1 MKKRLKKSRK
11 RWMTIFFCLLFL
23 GSSIPVCAE
32 EDIIRSNVDYDVT
45 LRDASLV
52 FIGNNKEVDWK
63 VGGKYFLTYTV
74 ENVTKSE
81 NFQSGMIA
89 TMDRTLGHPY
99 LEGSMQYSQ
108 DPLLCEEGYTY
119 FFRFE
124 VTENGWK
131 YMAAKAQGDESEYLT
146 FPYTEGNVDRET
158 PYFGVWLGEGEGLTV
173 DLTHVRCYD
182 DKGNDLG
189 IYAPLGSTIRISEM
203 RSREDVNHT
212 YNFSLEEA
220 SCVAFGSA
228 KKTTSDAMFLEY
240 TIQNVKA
247 EGVNQ
252 SGAIMTNAPTE
263 VYPFDRKNGSL
274 CYSPHEAGN
283 LSKLISEGARYL
295 VRFERGEDKF
305 DVLVKRT
312 MPDGQEEYFAFPYHY
327 GEYNKDLQYV
337 AMWIGESCSLTADF
351 VDVKCYD
358 DEGNNLGIQTNKD
371 VPIQHFGEN
380 EDYSRCEAVYYCRE
394 NNTFIS
400 LDDEKN
406 ASKRVDGEDAAVQ
419 GKYLI
424 EQAIMKL
431 TIGKEQESFDYY
443 YDSFVDEDGNRYHRL
458 SESKVTFY
466 SKLVGG
472 QALETVIVTAADGYK
487 LKKPGEPEQEGKT
500 FLNWIDGKEKEYD
513 FEQVVM
519 GNMDLYAAWDGEGI
533 WKFTSVL
540 GARSNVVSA
549 LIVSAISVVL
559 VGGTVGGVYFMNRRR
574 SNGSAK
580 KESK

>member
-1 MKKRLKKSRK
+1 MKQRLWKRFA
-11 RWMTIFFCLLFL
+11 TFFFCILLL
-23 GSSIPVCAE
+23 CSNISAHAE
-32 EDIIRSNVDYDVT
+32 EDIVRSNVDYNVT

-52 FIGNNKEVDWK
+52 FIGNNKGVDWK
-63 VGGKYFLTYTV
+63 VGDKYFLTYTV
-74 ENVTKSE
+74 EDVTKND

-89 TMDRTLGHPY
+89 TMDRTLSHPY

-124 VTENGWK
+124 VTEKGWK
-131 YMAAKAQGDESEYLT
+131 YVAAKAKGDESEYLQ
-146 FPYTEGNVDRET
+146 FPHTEGKVDKTT
-158 PYFGVWLGEGEGLTV
+158 PFFGVWLGEGEGLTV

-182 DKGNDLG
+182 AKGNDLG
-189 IYAPLGSTIRISEM
+189 IYAPLASSISISEM
-203 RSREDVNHT
+203 RPMEDVNHT
-212 YNFSLEEA
+212 YNFSLKEA
-220 SCVAFGSA
+220 FCVAFGSA
-228 KKTTSDAMFLEY
+228 KKTASNAVFLEY

-263 VYPFDRKNGSL
+263 RYPFDGKNGSL
-274 CYSPHEAGN
+274 YYSPHETDN
-283 LSKLISEGARYL
+283 PSKLISEGARYL
-295 VRFERGEDKF
+295 VRFERGEEKF

-312 MPDGQEEYFAFPYHY
+312 MPNGQEEYFAFSYYHGQY
-327 GEYNKDLQYV
+327 SKDLNYV
-337 AMWIGESCSLTADF
+337 AMWLGEACSLTADF

-371 VPIQHFGEN
+371 VAIQHFGEL
-380 EDYSRCEAVYYCRE
+380 EDYSRCEAVYYCKE

-406 ASKRVDGEDAAVQ
+406 ASKYVNGEEVAVQ
-419 GKYLI
+419 GKYFI
-424 EQAIMKL
+424 EKAVMEL
-431 TIGKEQESFDYY
+431 AVGEEKETFDYY
-443 YDSFVDEDGNRYHRL
+443 YDSFVDQNGNRYHRL

-472 QALETVIVTAADGYK
+472 QVVETVTVTAADGYK
-487 LKKPGEPEQEGKT
+487 LKKINAPEEEGKT
-500 FLNWIDGKEKEYD
+500 FLSWVDGKEQEYD

-519 GNMDLYAAWDGEGI
+519 GSMDLYATWSGDGLWELTSILGTDSNV
-533 WKFTSVL
+533 TSV
-540 GARSNVVSA
+540 VM
-549 LIVSAISVVL
+549 VSAISVVF
-559 VGGTVGGVYFMNRRR
+559 VGTTIGGVYFMNRRR

>member
-1 MKKRLKKSRK
+1 MKKRLAV
-11 RWMTIFFCLLFL
+11 IFSCLLFL
-23 GSSIPVCAE
+23 CSSIPVSAE
-32 EDIIRSNVDYDVT
+32 EEIIRSNVDYEVT
-45 LRDASLV
+45 LRDAALI

-63 VGGKYFLTYTV
+63 VGDKYFLTYTV
-74 ENVTKSE
+74 ENVMKDE

-89 TMDRTLGHPY
+89 TADRTLSYPY
-99 LEGSMQYSQ
+99 LDGSMQYSQ
-108 DPLLCEEGYTY
+108 DPLLSEEGYTY

-124 VTENGWK
+124 VTETGWK
-131 YMAAKAQGDESEYLT
+131 YVAAKAKGEKSEYLT
-146 FPYTEGNVDRET
+146 FPHTEGEVDKKT

-182 DKGNDLG
+182 AKGNDLG
-189 IYAPLGSTIRISEM
+189 IYAPLASSISISEM
-203 RSREDVNHT
+203 RPMEDVNHT
-212 YNFSLEEA
+212 YNFSLEDA
-220 SCVAFGSA
+220 SCIAFGSA

-252 SGAIMTNAPTE
+252 NGAIMTNAPTD
-263 VYPFDRKNGSL
+263 VYPFAGQNGYLS
-274 CYSPHEAGN
+274 YSPHDAEN
-283 LSKLISEGARYL
+283 PPKLISEGARYL
-295 VRFERGEDKF
+295 VRMERGEDKF

-312 MPDGQEEYFAFPYHY
+312 MPNGEEEYFSFLYNA
-327 GEYNKDLQYV
+327 GEYKKELKYV
-337 AMWIGESCSLTADF
+337 AMWIGATCSLTADF

-358 DEGNNLGIQTNKD
+358 DEGNNLGIQTNQD

-406 ASKRVDGEDAAVQ
+406 ASKRVDGDEIAVQ
-419 GKYLI
+419 GTYLI
-424 EQAIMKL
+424 EQSIMKL
-431 TIGKEQESFDYY
+431 TIGEEQENFDYY

-472 QALETVIVTAADGYK
+472 QALETVTVTAADGYK
-487 LKKPGEPEQEGKT
+487 LEKPSNPEQEGKT

-513 FEQVVM
+513 FDQVVM
-519 GNMDLYAAWDGEGI
+519 GSMDLYAAWDGEGL
-533 WKFTSVL
+533 WELTSVL
-540 GARSNVVSA
+540 GTGSNVASA
-549 LIVSAISVVL
+549 LIVSAISVAL
-559 VGGTVGGVYFMNRRR
+559 IGGTISGVYFVNRRR
-574 SNGSAK
+574 SNGSEK